1 MEKNANSPRKK
12 RTNFG
17 NPLKKSVNNK
27 HSKLYRSLIATALLT
42 NSLFQFVAPV
52 LADGTAAGT
61 QINNTGTATY
71 EDPNSPGTTLNA
83 TSNQVTV
90 TVAKVAGITVTASGI
105 TNTTSGSGPVKV
117 GDKLNY
123 TYAVTNVGNSAID
136 FRIPNLATV
145 TGPGTVSGNVLI
157 STDGGKT
164 FTPITGSELLTTPI
178 PAGGSVLVQVPVTV
192 AAGANSGDTIS
203 VKFGQTPGDAQNQPR
218 TPDGGDVYTADDST
232 VAGGAPVNGTRE
244 ASATQKINV
253 GSTAK
258 NQALATILKTQTNFD
273 SSGSTDK
280 LNGDVLTYGLSL
292 RVEQSDVTNTGLTP
306 APLAGTNITV
316 DTKTETHILVSD
328 AIPANT
334 TLKGAPTPPPG
345 WKVVYTTDVVTT
357 DAKDAKWVTAL
368 PSGTITRVGFINDP
382 STVNSVAPGQT
393 VTGFSIQVTTSGI
406 PAAGAKIAN
415 IAQVFGQTQG
425 DSANTLVY
433 DDSGDQN
440 PDNFDPTA
448 KTFPSNPTTDTG
460 YVNNPSTLSTNI
472 DQANNNTG
480 PNSSSGDYNLYTI
493 SPPTQNSVSN
503 GPNGA
508 PDATGAT
515 GNNDDFTNKSALIPP
530 NTVPGSKLPNPTN
543 VGFTNTVKNNGTS
556 PNNISLLPTA
566 PATPADLP
574 AGSTVTLTYGSLSA
588 TYTYDGT
595 KFALTGTPT
604 GSVGGSPIS
613 ATNPIRIDNLAAGA
627 TANYGAEVKLPA
639 NTPLSTDTGKG
650 FPTAIT
656 AFIDSTTPTGDP
668 TGKPSNTTID
678 RVYTGFLRMV
688 KQSRVLPGTG
698 PAVGQGQGD
707 FTTTPGAA
715 FDPLANPTGA
725 TVTTSEVPR
734 NPAPGN
740 ILEYRIT
747 YINISTPQAGTGDII
762 LNANN
767 VVITEDGTTGSN
779 NWALDNDKNG
789 AIDSSNIVGTAKDS
803 GASTIN
809 FLSGNPA
816 SKPAGDQTG
825 TTVDADVTKYVDTV
839 TGQVAPN
846 QSRTFGFQRK
856 IN

>member
-1 MEKNANSPRKK
+1 M
-12 RTNFG
+12 
-17 NPLKKSVNNK
+17 NNK
-27 HSKLYRSLIATALLT
+27 HSKIYRSLVATALLT

-71 EDPNSPGTTLNA
+71 EDPNSPGTTINA

-117 GDKLNY
+117 GDQLNY
-123 TYAVTNVGNSAID
+123 TYTVTNVGNSPID

-145 TGPGTVSGNVLI
+145 TGPGTVSGNLLI
-157 STDGGKT
+157 SSDGGKT
-164 FTPITGSELLTTPI
+164 FTPINSSTAEFVTTPI
-178 PAGGSVLVQVPVTV
+178 PSGGSVLVQVPVTV

-203 VKFGQTPGDAQNQPR
+203 VKFGQTPGDAQNQLR
-218 TPDGGDVYTADDST
+218 IQDGGDVYTVDDPS
-232 VAGGAPVNGTRE
+232 VPGGAPVNGTRE

-258 NQALATILKTQTNFD
+258 NQALATILKTQTGFD

-306 APLAGTNITV
+306 APLAGTNISV
-316 DTKTETHILVSD
+316 DNSQVPRILVSD

-334 TLKGAPTPPPG
+334 TLKGAPTAPPG
-345 WKVVYTTDVVTT
+345 WKVVYTTDAVATT
-357 DAKDAKWVTAL
+357 KNANAAKWVTTL
-368 PSGTITRVGFINDP
+368 PSSGTITRVGFINDP

-415 IAQVFGQTQG
+415 IAQVFGQTEG
-425 DSANTLVY
+425 GANTLVY
-433 DDSGDQN
+433 DGSGDQN

-448 KTFPSNPTTDTG
+448 KTFPSDPTNDTG
-460 YVNNPSTLSTNI
+460 YSSNPSTLTPADI

-480 PNSSSGDYNLYTI
+480 TNRSGGDYNVYTI

-515 GNNDDFTNKSALIPP
+515 GKDDDFTNKSALIPP
-530 NTVPGSKLPNPTN
+530 NTIPGSKLPNPTN
-543 VGFTNTVKNNGTS
+543 VGFSNTVKNNGTS

-566 PATPADLP
+566 PATLGDLP
-574 AGSTVTLTYGSLSA
+574 TGSTVTLSYNSLSA
-588 TYTYDGT
+588 TYTYDSTTG
-595 KFALTGTPT
+595 KFTFASAT
-604 GSVGGSPIS
+604 GSVGGNPIS

-627 TANYGAEVKLPA
+627 TANYGVEVKLPA

-650 FPTAIT
+650 FPTPIT

-668 TGKPSNTTID
+668 ANKPSNITID

-688 KQSRVLPGTG
+688 KQSHVLPGTG
-698 PAVGQGQGD
+698 PSVGQGQGD

-715 FDPLANPTGA
+715 FDPLVNPTGA
-725 TVTTSEVPR
+725 TVPANEVPR

-747 YINISTPQAGTGDII
+747 YINISTPQAGTGNII

-767 VVITEDGTTGSN
+767 VVITEDGTTGGN

-789 AIDSSNIVGTAKDS
+789 TIDTSNKVTTATDS
-803 GASTIN
+803 GASTIT
-809 FLSGNPA
+809 FFSGNPA
-816 SKPAGDQTG
+816 SKSAGDQTG
-825 TTVDADVTKYVDTV
+825 TTVDTDVTKYVDTV

-846 QSRTFGFQRK
+846 QSRTFAFQRK
-856 IN
+856 VN